1 MASTVTIQTTFGI
14 GNRWVTIGTAQ
25 LGTYT
30 TNGIDITPGQVK
42 LSSVDAFVAGPASGI
57 VFERLS
63 TNKVVARW
71 NGDATP
77 AALPEVTNST
87 DLSLMV
93 FPFIAV
99 GKP

>member
-1 MASTVTIQTTFGI
+1 MASTVTIQTSFGI
-14 GNRWVTIGTAQ
+14 GNRQITVGTAQ
-25 LGTYT
+25 LGTYA
-30 TNGIDITPGQVK
+30 TNGVDITPDQLK
-42 LSSVDAFVAGPASGI
+42 LNRVDAFVAGPASGI

-63 TNKVVARW
+63 TNKVIARW